1 MWLNG
6 CACVVW
12 CFADD
17 RFDEEHYR
25 YRGLY
30 DLRCNPTLE
39 VDFCG
44 VAQRGLKTRDFVQK

>member
-1 MWLNG
+1 MCLNG

-25 YRGLY
+25 GLY

-39 VDFCG
+39 VNFCG
-44 VAQRGLKTRDFVQK
+44 AAQGGLNTRDLLRN